1 MADRNHSA
9 QSAEAQI
16 DALMWAAA
24 TRSVSRR
31 ELLKRATVLGAGA
44 SVLAGL
50 NAVGVAAAPSSNR
63 LRLMNAALQDEALA
77 EEQVVRL
84 PEGEPV
90 RFDPGVTS
98 GGKGLEMLQN
108 LFEGLVY
115 VDQRDGTLQMG
126 LAASM
131 EPNADV
137 TEFTFIV
144 RDGLMWSDGTPL
156 NATDFEYSW
165 KRVLDPNTKSEYTSA
180 MYPVKNAVAIDKGEM
195 TFDQL
200 AVTAVDE
207 KTLKVTLEGPTPYF
221 PLLVATWTFYPVPRH
236 VVEAEGDGW
245 VEAGK
250 MVSNGPYLLT
260 SWEHNQTMVL
270 EQNPNYYG
278 EKPIITRATFTL
290 FDDNV
295 TQALVPFE
303 NDELDQAQVAAADLD
318 RVKDDP
324 ELSALMQVFPRSGTR
339 FVVCDT
345 TNPPTTDIRVR
356 QALSKA
362 ISRETLAS
370 GVLKGQYTA
379 TQTMLP
385 PDIPGYSPEVTLGE
399 DVAAAKQ
406 LLADAGF
413 PDGEGFPELKLVYIS
428 TATDEKQ
435 TAEYLQGVWKQNLGI
450 TVTLDPL
457 EDKAHQDWFNS
468 LETQPFNLG
477 ISLWGS
483 DWGDPA
489 NWHNQLFDSQ
499 ADFYHA
505 HWKNDQFD
513 QIVRAAAVMPDPE
526 ARIAQYKEA
535 EKILVQD
542 AALIPLYN
550 LNRIYVIKPNV
561 RGIYHYPILGR
572 TWVRYISIVQS

>member
-1 MADRNHSA
+1 MADRERS
-9 QSAEAQI
+9 ERPAQI
-16 DALMWAAA
+16 DELMHAAA

-31 ELLKRATVLGAGA
+31 DLMKRATALGAGA
-44 SVLAGL
+44 SVLAAL
-50 NAVGVAAAPSSNR
+50 HAVGVSAAPATNR
-63 LRLMNAALQDEALA
+63 LRLMNALLQGEELA

-98 GGKGLEMLQN
+98 GGKGLEQLQN

-126 LAASM
+126 LAENM
-131 EPNADV
+131 EQNADV
-137 TEFTFIV
+137 TEFTFTL

-221 PLLVATWTFYPVPRH
+221 PLLAATWTFYPVPRH
-236 VVEAEGDGW
+236 VVEAAGDAW
-245 VEAGK
+245 VEAGT
-250 MVSNGPYLLT
+250 MVGNGPYILT
-260 SWEHNQTMVL
+260 AWEHDQSMVL

-278 EKPIITRATFTL
+278 EKPTITKANYTL
-290 FDDNV
+290 FADNV
-295 TQALVPFE
+295 AQALVPFE
-303 NDELDQAQVAAADLD
+303 NDELDQAQVSAADLD
-318 RVKDDP
+318 RVKGD
-324 ELSALMQVFPRSGTR
+324 ETLSALMQTFPRSGTM
-339 FVVCDT
+339 FVVTDT
-345 TNPPTTDIRVR
+345 TNAPTTDVKVR
-356 QALSKA
+356 QALSMA
-362 ISRETLAS
+362 MSRETLAS
-370 GVLKGQYTA
+370 GILKGQYTA

-385 PDIPGYSPEVTLGE
+385 PDIPGYNPEATLGE
-399 DVAAAKQ
+399 DVAKAKQ

-413 PDGEGFPELKLVYIS
+413 PDGADFPELKLVYIS
-428 TATDEKQ
+428 TATDQKQ
-435 TAEYLQGVWKQNLGI
+435 SAEYLQGVWKQNLGI

-468 LETQPFNLG
+468 RADQPFNLG
-477 ISLWGS
+477 ISSWGS

-499 ADFYHA
+499 ADFYHS

-513 QIVRAAAVMPDPE
+513 QIVRAAVVMPDPE
-526 ARIAQYKEA
+526 ARIAQYREA
-535 EKILVQD
+535 ERILVQD
-542 AALIPLYN
+542 AALIPLFN

-561 RGIYHYPILGR
+561 KGIYHYPILGR
-572 TWVRYISIVQS
+572 TWVRYISIVES